1 MSFQSHILPLLSH
14 FLARRSCANWTWQPR
29 RHVQQTR
36 IVTRLSCL
44 AHNNIKPTLVPS
56 LCQAGA
62 PKGRAQAALKVHLGG
77 AMSSASHWQQWLEYL
92 PRKICE
98 DVPLQRPGWCS
109 VRQRGEHRVKCQ
121 RDLQHSNVR
130 THTHTCIHICAHT
143 HTYSRDTL
151 DPVWKYAYFPESN
164 WNVIGHNVCC
174 YLHKENIIL
183 KATWK
188 HPLTL
193 AAH

>member
-130 THTHTCIHICAHT
+130 THTHVYTYVHT
-143 HTYSRDTL
+143 HIHTVEIPLILSENMHTFQNPTEMWL
-151 DPVWKYAYFPESN
+151 DIMFVAISTRRTSFWKPPEN
-164 WNVIGHNVCC
+164 THW
-174 YLHKENIIL
+174 L
-183 KATWK
+183 
-188 HPLTL
+188 
-193 AAH
+193 